1 VTPGPSLSC
10 DDRPVAFEIRL
21 FAADDADDVITLAL
35 RAWEPVFDSL
45 RAVLGPTL
53 FVALEGEDWRPKQAA
68 DVRKTI
74 EADHARTWVATV
86 QGISQGFATASLAPG
101 AELGEIAM
109 IAVDPDHQR
118 RGLASAL
125 TEAATVWLRDQ
136 GATTAMVDTG
146 GDPGHAAARATYRRA
161 GFTALPVMRYFKT
174 L

>member
-10 DDRPVAFEIRL
+10 DD
-21 FAADDADDVITLAL
+21 
-35 RAWEPVFDSL
+35 
-45 RAVLGPTL
+45 
-53 FVALEGEDWRPKQAA
+53 
-68 DVRKTI
+68 
-74 EADHARTWVATV
+74 ARTGVATV
-86 QGISQGFATASLAPG
+86 EGICQGFATASLAPG

-125 TEAATVWLRDQ
+125 TAAATVWLHDQ

-146 GDPGHAAARATYRRA
+146 GDPGHAAARATYRRS
-161 GFTALPVMRYFKT
+161 GFTALPVTRYFKT